1 MDRRTFLKGTGLG
14 SLGLTIGS
22 AGYRVSMWW
31 NQPAAPGYTV
41 LSDSEAEIARAIVD
55 AMFPGETSV
64 PDGLPNGVE
73 AGVVDH
79 LDDYLATIDEDLSRL
94 LRLLLHAIDDV
105 ALLSDLQFR
114 RFRFRP
120 RSERASILRAWD
132 RSTIV
137 FRRKAFR
144 GLKMVLAG
152 GYCEHPKVLK
162 ATGIEFGCGAAA

>member
-1 MDRRTFLKGTGLG
+1 MDRRTFLKWTGLG

-22 AGYRVSMWW
+22 AGYRASTWW
-31 NQPAAPGYTV
+31 NQPAAPGYEV
-41 LSDSEAEIARAIVD
+41 LSDSEAEIARAIAD
-55 AMFPGETSV
+55 AMFPGEESN
-64 PDGLPNGVE
+64 PDGMPNGVE

-79 LDDYLATIDEDLSRL
+79 LDEYLATIDAKASRL

-105 ALLSDLQFR
+105 AILSDMQFR

-120 RSERASILRAWD
+120 RSERADILRVWD
-132 RSTIV
+132 QSTIV

-152 GYCEHPKVLK
+152 GYCDHPQVLG
-162 ATGIEFGCGAAA
+162 AAGIQFGCGAPA